1 MTMMNKPIREC
12 QFCGGVNKTTGRYCN
27 TCYSYLRRHPEG
39 RYPLH
44 PKGVVHYAPNG
55 DAICHICGEA
65 QRKLGSHI
73 AHRHHMSQNEYRD
86 MFELYHNTRLS
97 NYEYINNMSQ
107 INNKH
112 KDKVVKE
119 NLIKCGVNTRI
130 SHENGLSGRKFQHK
144 VTEKVLR
151 HV

>member
-1 MTMMNKPIREC
+1 M
-12 QFCGGVNKTTGRYCN
+12 CGGDNTTTGKYCN
-27 TCYSYLRRHPEG
+27 TCYSYLRKHPEG
-39 RYPLH
+39 EYPLP
-44 PKGVVHYAPNG
+44 PKGVIHYASNG
-55 DAICHICGEA
+55 DPICHICGQA
-65 QRKLGSHI
+65 HRKLGNHI
-73 AHRHHMSQNEYRD
+73 RFKHNMSQNEYRD

-97 NYEYINNMSQ
+97 NSEYINNMSQ
-107 INNKH
+107 INNRH

>member
-1 MTMMNKPIREC
+1 MAVKEC
-12 QFCGGVNKTTGRYCN
+12 QFCGGVNKTTGKYCN
-27 TCYSYLRRHPEG
+27 TCYGYLRKHPEG
-39 RYPLH
+39 RYPLP
-44 PKGVVHYAPNG
+44 PKGMVHYAPNG
-55 DAICHICGEA
+55 DTICHICGEA

-97 NYEYINNMSQ
+97 NSEYINNMSQ
-107 INNKH
+107 INNRH

>member
-1 MTMMNKPIREC
+1 MVVKEC
-12 QFCGGVNKTTGRYCN
+12 QFCGAVNKTTGKYCN
-27 TCYSYLRRHPEG
+27 TCYGYLRKHPEG
-39 RYPLH
+39 RYPLP
-44 PKGVVHYAPNG
+44 PKGMVHYAPNG
-55 DAICHICGEA
+55 DTICHICGEA

-107 INNKH
+107 INNKY

>member
-1 MTMMNKPIREC
+1 MVVKEC
-12 QFCGGVNKTTGRYCN
+12 QFCGGVNKTTGKYCN
-27 TCYSYLRRHPEG
+27 TCYGYLRKHPEG
-39 RYPLH
+39 RYPLP
-44 PKGVVHYAPNG
+44 PKGMVHYAPNG
-55 DAICHICGEA
+55 DTICHICGEA

-107 INNKH
+107 INNKY

-130 SHENGLSGRKFQHK
+130 SHENSLSGRKFQHK

>member
-1 MTMMNKPIREC
+1 MKQCLM
-12 QFCGGVNKTTGRYCN
+12 CGGNNTTTGKYCN
-27 TCYSYLRRHPEG
+27 TCYSYLRKHPEG
-39 RYPLH
+39 RYSLP
-44 PKGVVHYAPNG
+44 PKGVIYYAPNG

-86 MFELYHNTRLS
+86 MFGLYHNTRLS
-97 NYEYINNMSQ
+97 NYEYIENMSQ
-107 INNKH
+107 INNKY

-144 VTEKVLR
+144 ISKRILGDA
-151 HV
+151 

>member
-1 MTMMNKPIREC
+1 MKQC
-12 QFCGGVNKTTGRYCN
+12 QMCGGNNTTTGKYCN
-27 TCYSYLRRHPEG
+27 ACYSYLRKHPEG
-39 RYPLH
+39 DYPLP
-44 PKGVVHYAPNG
+44 PKGVIHYASNG
-55 DAICHICGEA
+55 DPICHICGQA
-65 QRKLGSHI
+65 HRKLGNHI
-73 AHRHHMSQNEYRD
+73 RFKHNITQNEYRD
-86 MFELYHNTRLS
+86 MFKLYHNTRLS
-97 NYEYINNMSQ
+97 NYEYIVNMSQ
-107 INNKH
+107 INNKY

>member
-1 MTMMNKPIREC
+1 MKQC
-12 QFCGGVNKTTGRYCN
+12 QMCGGNNTTTGKYCN
-27 TCYSYLRRHPEG
+27 ACYSYLRKHPEG
-39 RYPLH
+39 DYPLP
-44 PKGVVHYAPNG
+44 PKGVIHYASNG
-55 DAICHICGEA
+55 DPICHICGQA
-65 QRKLGSHI
+65 HRKLGNHI
-73 AHRHHMSQNEYRD
+73 RFKHNITQNEYRD
-86 MFELYHNTRLS
+86 MFKLYHNTRLS

>member
-1 MTMMNKPIREC
+1 MVVKEC
-12 QFCGGVNKTTGRYCN
+12 QFCGGVNKTTGKYCN
-27 TCYSYLRRHPEG
+27 TCYGYLRKHPEG
-39 RYPLH
+39 RYPLP
-44 PKGVVHYAPNG
+44 PKGMVHYAPNG
-55 DAICHICGEA
+55 DTICHICGEA

-97 NYEYINNMSQ
+97 NYEYINNMSK

>member
-1 MTMMNKPIREC
+1 MVVKEC
-12 QFCGGVNKTTGRYCN
+12 QFCGGVNKTTGKYCN
-27 TCYSYLRRHPEG
+27 TCYGYLRKHPEG
-39 RYPLH
+39 RYPLP
-44 PKGVVHYAPNG
+44 PKGMVHYAPNG
-55 DAICHICGEA
+55 DTICHICGEA

-73 AHRHHMSQNEYRD
+73 AHRHHISQNEYRD

-97 NYEYINNMSQ
+97 NYEYIENMSQ
-107 INNKH
+107 INNKY

-119 NLIKCGVNTRI
+119 NLIKCCVNTRI

>member
-1 MTMMNKPIREC
+1 MVVKEC
-12 QFCGGVNKTTGRYCN
+12 QFCGGVNKTTGKYCN
-27 TCYSYLRRHPEG
+27 TCYGYLRKHPEG
-39 RYPLH
+39 RYSLP

-55 DAICHICGEA
+55 DVICHICGEA

-73 AHRHHMSQNEYRD
+73 AYRHHMSQNEYRD

-97 NYEYINNMSQ
+97 NYEYINNMSK

-119 NLIKCGVNTRI
+119 NLIKCGINTRI

-144 VTEKVLR
+144 VTEKVLH

>member
-27 TCYSYLRRHPEG
+27 TCYSYLRKHPEG
-39 RYPLH
+39 RYPLP

-55 DAICHICGEA
+55 DVICHICGEA

>member
-1 MTMMNKPIREC
+1 MKQC
-12 QFCGGVNKTTGRYCN
+12 QMCGGNNTTTGKYCN

-39 RYPLH
+39 EYPLP
-44 PKGVVHYAPNG
+44 PKGVIHYASNG
-55 DAICHICGEA
+55 DPICHICGQA
-65 QRKLGSHI
+65 HRKLGNHI
-73 AHRHHMSQNEYRD
+73 RFKHNMTQNEYRD
-86 MFELYHNTRLS
+86 MFQLYHNTRLS
-97 NYEYINNMSQ
+97 NYEYIENMSQ

>member
-1 MTMMNKPIREC
+1 MVVKEC
-12 QFCGGVNKTTGRYCN
+12 QFCGGINKTTGKYCN

-39 RYPLH
+39 RYSLP
-44 PKGVVHYAPNG
+44 PKGVVYYAPNG
-55 DAICHICGEA
+55 DVICHICGEA

-73 AHRHHMSQNEYRD
+73 AYRHHMSQNEYRD

-119 NLIKCGVNTRI
+119 NLIKCGINTRI

-144 VTEKVLR
+144 VTEKVLHR
-151 HV
+151 I

>member
-1 MTMMNKPIREC
+1 MVVKEC
-12 QFCGGVNKTTGRYCN
+12 QFCGGVNKTTGKYCN
-27 TCYSYLRRHPEG
+27 TCYGYLRKHPEG
-39 RYPLH
+39 RYPLP
-44 PKGVVHYAPNG
+44 PKGMVHYAPSG
-55 DAICHICGEA
+55 DTICHICGEA

-107 INNKH
+107 INNKY

>member
-1 MTMMNKPIREC
+1 MKQCLM
-12 QFCGGVNKTTGRYCN
+12 CGGNNTTTGKYCN
-27 TCYSYLRRHPEG
+27 TCYSYLRKHPEG
-39 RYPLH
+39 RYPLP
-44 PKGVVHYAPNG
+44 PKGVIYYAPNG

-86 MFELYHNTRLS
+86 MFGLYHNTRLS
-97 NYEYINNMSQ
+97 NYEYIENMSQ

-130 SHENGLSGRKFQHK
+130 SHENGLAGRKFQHK
-144 VTEKVLR
+144 ISKRILGDT
-151 HV
+151 

>member
-1 MTMMNKPIREC
+1 MVVKEC
-12 QFCGGVNKTTGRYCN
+12 QFCGGVNKTTGKYCN
-27 TCYSYLRRHPEG
+27 TCYGYLRKHPEG
-39 RYPLH
+39 RYPLP
-44 PKGVVHYAPNG
+44 PKGVVYYAPNG

-97 NYEYINNMSQ
+97 NSEYINNMSQ
-107 INNKH
+107 INNRH

>member
-1 MTMMNKPIREC
+1 MVVKEC
-12 QFCGGVNKTTGRYCN
+12 QFCGGVNKTTGKYCN
-27 TCYSYLRRHPEG
+27 TCYGYLRKHPEG
-39 RYPLH
+39 RYPLP
-44 PKGVVHYAPNG
+44 PKGMVHYAPNG
-55 DAICHICGEA
+55 DTICHICGEA

-107 INNKH
+107 INNKY

-130 SHENGLSGRKFQHK
+130 SRENGLSGRKFQHK

>member
-1 MTMMNKPIREC
+1 MVVKEC
-12 QFCGGVNKTTGRYCN
+12 QCCGGVNKTTGKYCN
-27 TCYSYLRRHPEG
+27 TCDGYLRKHPEG
-39 RYPLH
+39 RYPLP
-44 PKGVVHYAPNG
+44 PKGMVHYAPNG
-55 DAICHICGEA
+55 DTICHICGEA

-107 INNKH
+107 INNKY

-119 NLIKCGVNTRI
+119 NLIKCGVNTGI